1 MKAKATDCVL
11 VMGQRGCGKSYLAK
25 RLQSL
30 WPKRVII
37 DSLSEYQ
44 VEKNKKNNDFGNAI
58 IVNSFDSFLDKMVE
72 LEGTKADSFVI
83 IYNFDPESNIN
94 SEIFDEIL
102 RISYKFGNIQ
112 IVIEEVQL
120 YSSPHQLTKWL
131 KNCLLTGRHRGLSLL
146 FTTQRPGELNKTILS
161 QCAHIF
167 CGKIT
172 EGNDLRYIS
181 SFLNQNS
188 EKLINIPFKRFLY
201 FSDEGIQEI
210 SNDF

>member
-1 MKAKATDCVL
+1 MINPTDCL
-11 VMGQRGCGKSYLAK
+11 LIMGQRGCGKSYLAK
-25 RLQSL
+25 RIQAL

-44 VEKNKKNNDFGNAI
+44 AEKSAKNPDYLNAI
-58 IVNSFDSFLDKMVE
+58 IVNSFDSFCEKLME
-72 LEGTKADSFVI
+72 LKNNKSEKFVLI
-83 IYNFDPESNIN
+83 FNFDPESDLN
-94 SEIFDEIL
+94 EDIFDNIL
-102 RISYKFGNIQ
+102 RVCFYYENIQ

-131 KNCLLTGRHRGLSLL
+131 KNCLLIGRHRKLSLL

-161 QCAHIF
+161 QCSHIF
-167 CGKIT
+167 CGRIS

-181 SFLNQNS
+181 SFLNQDS
-188 EKLINIPFKRFLY
+188 EKLISIPFKKFLY
-201 FSDEGIQEI
+201 FSSDGIKEI